1 MGGPPPPVLT
11 RGCPQLRWSWFLAT
25 EVKSTL
31 VVMVVLAEGI
41 LTTSVTMFFIY
52 TAQVLPT
59 VLR

>member
-1 MGGPPPPVLT
+1 M
-11 RGCPQLRWSWFLAT
+11 
-25 EVKSTL
+25 L
-31 VVMVVLAEGI
+31 VMMILLGEGI